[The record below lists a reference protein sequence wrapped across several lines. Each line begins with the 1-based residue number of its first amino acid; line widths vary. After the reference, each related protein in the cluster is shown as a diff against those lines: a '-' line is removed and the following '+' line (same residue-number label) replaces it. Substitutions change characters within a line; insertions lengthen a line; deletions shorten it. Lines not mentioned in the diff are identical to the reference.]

1 MIMKDHVSHCNRL
14 SGVFFSKC
22 VKTEVREADMSFFI
36 FIFFF
41 KYILVTVPAGEDV
54 VFDVVSNQFFKAL
67 HQNRGD

>member
-14 SGVFFSKC
+14 IGVFFSKC